1 MSIDER
7 LSATFHDLDAAAGLA
22 LSFLAAKAPLD
33 WTAAERSRLLAMA
46 DGPLNRW
53 TDAFSQWVRRPL
65 HPAEPVIVWYD
76 LHFYG
81 MARETRA
88 DGVLGDLLVIGEHL
102 IFVPEVRQ

>member
-1 MSIDER
+1 MSVDER
-7 LSATFHDLDAAAGLA
+7 LSATYRDLDTAASLGI
-22 LSFLAAKAPLD
+22 SFLAAKAPLS
-33 WTAAERSRLLAMA
+33 WSPAEKARLLGMA
-46 DGPLNRW
+46 NGPLERW

-65 HPAEPVIVWYD
+65 HPAEPVLVWYD

-102 IFVPEVRQ
+102 IFVPGVRQ